1 MIALTYLDR
10 LGPRPRMR
18 PTVSYLWA
26 RMSRIWPVY
35 AVVTTLFG
43 AFVVTKMLAG
53 TDSNVAFQPVQPEV
67 SIASWLEQMFMVQM
81 WARPSHDGASWVG
94 PAWSLSA
101 EWLVYLLFPLLA
113 WAFVRAARLRRW
125 VLAVAAVGV
134 LLPMAWVSLR
144 TGTPYFSFSWLVRV
158 LGGFFSGVLAYL
170 VVRRLPRTERVQRWA
185 TWVAWAA
192 LLAIPVGLWLGAKM
206 APGEQR
212 GGAVIVMFPVLIAAL
227 ALTDRGPARLLST
240 RWAVHGGRI
249 SYSLYIVHIALFEV
263 FWTAMHRFGVLA
275 ADTPL
280 AIIATPLVPLAA
292 IQAAHLLWRYVEEPA
307 RRRLRTLDPS
317 AHRVVLPGF
326 DVRKA
331 TP

>member
-1 MIALTYLDR
+1 MI
-10 LGPRPRMR
+10 
-18 PTVSYLWA
+18 
-26 RMSRIWPVY
+26 
-35 AVVTTLFG
+35 VV
-43 AFVVTKMLAG
+43 
-53 TDSNVAFQPVQPEV
+53 
-67 SIASWLEQMFMVQM
+67 
-81 WARPSHDGASWVG
+81 
-94 PAWSLSA
+94 
-101 EWLVYLLFPLLA
+101 
-113 WAFVRAARLRRW
+113 
-125 VLAVAAVGV
+125 
-134 LLPMAWVSLR
+134 
-144 TGTPYFSFSWLVRV
+144 
-158 LGGFFSGVLAYL
+158 
-170 VVRRLPRTERVQRWA
+170 
-185 TWVAWAA
+185 
-192 LLAIPVGLWLGAKM
+192 
-206 APGEQR
+206 
-212 GGAVIVMFPVLIAAL
+212 FPVLIAAL

-249 SYSLYIVHIALFEV
+249 SYSLYLVHIAIFEV